1 MEEVGA
7 NIENKKGRNNNEKY
21 HTSRIAINELTNKT
35 IRLLK

>member
-21 HTSRIAINELTNKT
+21 HTSRMPSMN
-35 IRLLK
+35 